1 VLLRLTVDARPV
13 EVPEGATVLDAVP
26 EYKVCAVRVEPVR
39 AGADARPTV
48 TAGTPGA

>member
-1 VLLRLTVDARPV
+1 MQLTVDTWPV

-39 AGADARPTV
+39 ADAGARP
-48 TAGTPGA
+48 ASIGAPGA